1 MGRFAVIGGTSL
13 LLVLSMVS
21 SSEAAGSVDTGLEFV
36 APEQIALTGSS
47 EESDGVS
54 VWLANNSGRE
64 LTPSF
69 DVSLEDGDGNSIPGN
84 QVKVVTVDD
93 EDAEVAVGS
102 LPADSV
108 DRYRLM
114 LKGPSADDTASG
126 QLVAKA
132 AGVAPGTVALSVGPE
147 TVANRGVT
155 EALLAPLIVAVVLMF
170 FVWLISVKPVS
181 LSDPL
186 GTLDL
191 DFKASFATTLT
202 TVGAV
207 LGTIIAAGV
216 LPEQTVNLS
225 KDAFS
230 ALNLLYLVAIVT
242 AGVVYLA
249 WQKSVWEV
257 KTADNTKEVR
267 KQQGYVG
274 LFLAASLITVW
285 AVFGELWVT
294 WLLVDELGRGE
305 GFSSLTVCL
314 FKVLI
319 VVAALATVF
328 YTFWRVHSIV
338 KSERPVTAAGAAAA
352 PAVPE
357 PTRKVTLL

>member
-1 MGRFAVIGGTSL
+1 MRRFVAIGGIGL
-13 LLVLSMVS
+13 LLVLALATPAGAA
-21 SSEAAGSVDTGLEFV
+21 EAVGAGLEFV
-36 APEQIALTGSS
+36 APEEIAVTGSD
-47 EESDGVS
+47 ESSDAVS
-54 VWLANNSGRE
+54 VWLANNTDRE

-69 DVSLEDGDGNSIPGN
+69 EASLEDGEGDSVAGGD
-84 QVKVVTVDD
+84 VEAVAVDD
-93 EDAEVAVGS
+93 EDAEAAVAPLAAGSVG
-102 LPADSV
+102 
-108 DRYRLM
+108 RYRVV
-114 LKGPSADDTASG
+114 LKGPGADDTASG
-126 QLVAKA
+126 QLVATA
-132 AGVAPGTVALSVGPE
+132 AGATPGAVSLSVGPK
-147 TVANRGVT
+147 TVANRGVN
-155 EALLAPLIVAVVLMF
+155 EALLIPLAAAFVLMF
-170 FVWLISVKPVS
+170 FVWLISVTPVS
-181 LSDPL
+181 LADPL

-191 DFKASFATTLT
+191 DFKTSFASTLT

-249 WQKSVWEV
+249 LQKSKWEV
-257 KTADNTKEVR
+257 KAGDTSKEVR

-294 WLLVDELGRGE
+294 WLLIDELGRSD
-305 GFSSLTVCL
+305 GFSSLAIWI
-314 FKVLI
+314 FRGLI
-319 VVAALATVF
+319 VIAALAMIL

-338 KSERPVTAAGAAAA
+338 KSERPATGAADAA
-352 PAVPE
+352 PTPE